1 MCDPAQ
7 MLVSYTIHPHVEMRS
22 TGRSTAKILQRM
34 MSGDATPQTLRAH
47 SLMFE
52 EANGWRTDMRPM
64 IKLQAMARAFEMRNG
79 VFTFSIDGAFP
90 CADIADVMPTVQHS
104 EIARQNVSDIGTRCS
119 LGSMNQRP
127 ADQ

>member
-1 MCDPAQ
+1 MGPDLPIAVALAPHAYVTSATCDPAQ

-22 TGRSTAKILQRM
+22 TGRCTAKILQRM

-64 IKLQAMARAFEMRNG
+64 IKL
-79 VFTFSIDGAFP
+79 
-90 CADIADVMPTVQHS
+90 
-104 EIARQNVSDIGTRCS
+104 
-119 LGSMNQRP
+119 
-127 ADQ
+127 

>member
-7 MLVSYTIHPHVEMRS
+7 MLVSYTIHPHVEKRS
-22 TGRSTAKILQRM
+22 TDRSTAKILQRM

-104 EIARQNVSDIGTRCS
+104 EIAGRTLAI
-119 LGSMNQRP
+119 LGRD
-127 ADQ
+127 AALGR